1 MIVFQKPGFEGDKK
15 NSFESMRPQ
24 FIIRA
29 VPEWWKDL
37 DKNIAQSFYDTLG
50 GLIKLLHH
58 IIDEHF
64 AIIFFRH
71 LGIFATATPFNV
83 LAKDPSLQAPVS

>member
-1 MIVFQKPGFEGDKK
+1 MNRCGHSLSFGQHQSDEKIQTKILHSTPMIK
-15 NSFESMRPQ
+15 
-24 FIIRA
+24 
-29 VPEWWKDL
+29 
-37 DKNIAQSFYDTLG
+37 YTLG

-64 AIIFFRH
+64 AMIFFRH